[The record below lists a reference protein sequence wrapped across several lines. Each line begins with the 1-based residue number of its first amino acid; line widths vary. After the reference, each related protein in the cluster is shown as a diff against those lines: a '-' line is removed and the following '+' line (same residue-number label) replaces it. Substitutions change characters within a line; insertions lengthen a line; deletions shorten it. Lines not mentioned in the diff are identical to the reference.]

1 MKRHFTSIRYEFIF
15 SMTALF
21 LLFSSIVLSIWYSEL
36 KHEAQTTALQNAEHV
51 LQVSNTLFENQ
62 VRDMINVAALT
73 TVRST
78 NSLSTN
84 ILNIL
89 SKKDLSDSEIIGYR
103 KSATDYLISLCSFK
117 KNLNGL
123 MVSDFK
129 GDNSISYG
137 IPTSFEIM
145 QENQWIDLIKDSNKK
160 YIVIPP
166 HYPHKWFNT
175 KKDLAFSVLE
185 PVLAYSGEKIGFVSV
200 DISAQLFQ
208 ECFDTSSS
216 SPSSLYVINKTDG
229 EVLFSP
235 TLDIL
240 DMARGE
246 SALPAII
253 RNLKS
258 EKGYFYISDKNSGKL
273 LVVYNTSALTGW
285 TTLSVIPEK
294 EIVLAFTN
302 TSHKIL
308 LITLIIGIALILC
321 IFLVTTFLTRK
332 IRLLTSAVKN
342 INGDCLDLPI
352 EITSQDEIGS
362 LFLQFKAM
370 LDRIRGLLKA
380 VKTEEAAKRKA
391 EISALQFQMN
401 PHFLYN
407 SLNTIKF
414 LANIQGIHNIGRVAE
429 SLSSLMH
436 ISMDDR
442 AFLPVQE
449 DIHFLRSYLEIQNY
463 RYTNSFDFQLHY
475 SEEIM
480 DCYIPKLF
488 IQPLAE
494 NSLKHGLVNRTD
506 GGILLVEYLADE
518 NNLKVIVE
526 DNGCGITDDR
536 IQEIMHKNQNRNAGH
551 IGIYNIRERIHLY
564 FGEDYD
570 LEIISQPGLFTRFE
584 MTLPIVVKDE
594 VENYV

>member
-1 MKRHFTSIRYEFIF
+1 
-15 SMTALF
+15 
-21 LLFSSIVLSIWYSEL
+21 
-36 KHEAQTTALQNAEHV
+36 
-51 LQVSNTLFENQ
+51 
-62 VRDMINVAALT
+62 
-73 TVRST
+73 
-78 NSLSTN
+78 
-84 ILNIL
+84 
-89 SKKDLSDSEIIGYR
+89 
-103 KSATDYLISLCSFK
+103 
-117 KNLNGL
+117 
-123 MVSDFK
+123 
-129 GDNSISYG
+129 
-137 IPTSFEIM
+137 
-145 QENQWIDLIKDSNKK
+145 
-160 YIVIPP
+160 
-166 HYPHKWFNT
+166 
-175 KKDLAFSVLE
+175 
-185 PVLAYSGEKIGFVSV
+185 
-200 DISAQLFQ
+200 
-208 ECFDTSSS
+208 
-216 SPSSLYVINKTDG
+216 
-229 EVLFSP
+229 
-235 TLDIL
+235 
-240 DMARGE
+240 
-246 SALPAII
+246 
-253 RNLKS
+253 
-258 EKGYFYISDKNSGKL
+258 
-273 LVVYNTSALTGW
+273 
-285 TTLSVIPEK
+285 
-294 EIVLAFTN
+294 
-302 TSHKIL
+302 
-308 LITLIIGIALILC
+308 
-321 IFLVTTFLTRK
+321 
-332 IRLLTSAVKN
+332 
-342 INGDCLDLPI
+342 
-352 EITSQDEIGS
+352 
-362 LFLQFKAM
+362 
-370 LDRIRGLLKA
+370 
-380 VKTEEAAKRKA
+380 
-391 EISALQFQMN
+391 MN